1 MVATYHPD
9 TELLTAFS
17 AGSMPLSQALCVS
30 AHLEMCPDCQNS
42 LRNLNKLGAHVFN
55 KMKPSKVSDDLKES
69 VFSKLGDTAIQNP
82 ASVIQDVNKARPVDS
97 GVPKCLNQFIDGDY
111 DSLSWHWVSPSI
123 RQANLCV
130 DGNGARVALLR
141 IKPGGKAS
149 HHTHMGEEI
158 TMVLKGAFSD
168 ESGIFQQGDF
178 VLRGSNDKHRP
189 MATKDSECIC
199 LTVLDAPI
207 QFTGYFT
214 RWLNP
219 LLRLGQP
226 HSKDFH

>member
-1 MVATYHPD
+1 MLVNHHPD
-9 TELLTAFS
+9 SERLTAFS

-30 AHLEMCPDCQNS
+30 AHLEMCPDCRADLDS
-42 LRNLNKLGAHVFN
+42 LNKLGSHVFN
-55 KMKPSKVSDDLKES
+55 QMKPSRVSNDLKQS
-69 VFSKLGDTAIQNP
+69 VFKQLNDTQTHDPVSNSP
-82 ASVIQDVNKARPVDS
+82 ARNETGRVAS
-97 GVPKCLNQFIDGDY
+97 GVPKCLFQFIDDDY
-111 DSLSWHWVSPSI
+111 DSLDWHWVSPSI

-130 DGNGARVALLR
+130 DGNGAHVALLR

-178 VLRGSNDKHRP
+178 VVRGSNDKHRP
-189 MATKDSECIC
+189 IATKDSECIC

-207 QFTGYFT
+207 QFTGYFS

-219 LLRLGQP
+219 LLRRAHP
-226 HSKDFH
+226 

>member
-1 MVATYHPD
+1 MVVNYHPD
-9 TELLTAFS
+9 SELLTTFS

-30 AHLEMCPDCQNS
+30 AHLEMCSDCRAGVRS
-42 LRNLNKLGAHVFN
+42 LNKLGAHVFN
-55 KMKPSKVSDDLKES
+55 QMKPSRVSDELKES
-69 VFSKLGDTAIQNP
+69 VFSQLDDTVAQNP
-82 ASVIQDVNKARPVDS
+82 ISDNQSRNNTVRSDS
-97 GVPKCLNQFIDGDY
+97 GVPSCLHQFVADGY

-123 RQANLCV
+123 KQANLCV
-130 DGNGARVALLR
+130 DGDGARVALLR
-141 IKPGGKAS
+141 IKPGGKAT

-207 QFTGYFT
+207 QFTGNFS

-219 LLRLGQP
+219 LLRLGHP
-226 HSKDFH
+226 HGKIG